1 MLAVDLITNEL
12 PTLTLEDNF
21 QQVSSW
27 MDEFKMTHLPVI
39 NEGKYMGLV
48 SESVVFEL
56 NDWDEHLRD
65 RPEILDIKSVQKD
78 DHAFEAIKLFSE
90 HKLSSL
96 AVVDDQNR
104 FVGSIALPHAMEV
117 IGGLSFIQDIGGII
131 MLEINI
137 QDYSMVEIA
146 QIVESNDTRILGS
159 YITANSDSKKT
170 TVTLKLN
177 KKDIGDVLQT
187 FERYDYTVL
196 GSFHVSEDE
205 TNIQDRYDN
214 LMNFL
219 NV

>member
-12 PTLTLEDNF
+12 PTLTLEDNY
-21 QQVSSW
+21 QQVSAW
-27 MDEFKMTHLPVI
+27 MDEFKMTHLPVVD
-39 NEGKYMGLV
+39 EGKYMGLI

-56 NDWDEHLRD
+56 DDWDEQLRD
-65 RPEILDIKSVQKD
+65 HPEILDKKSVGKD
-78 DHAFEAIKLFSE
+78 DHAFEAIKLFGE
-90 HKLSSL
+90 HKLSAL
-96 AVVDDQNR
+96 AVVDNQNR
-104 FVGSIALPHAMEV
+104 LVGSIAMSHAMEV
-117 IGGLSFIQDIGGII
+117 IGKLSFIQDFGGII
-131 MLEINI
+131 MLEVNI
-137 QDYSMVEIA
+137 QDYSMVEIS

-159 YITANSDSKKT
+159 YITANPDSKKT

-196 GSFHVSEDE
+196 GSFHISEDE

-219 NV
+219 NI